1 MGSGNLKLV
10 DNSPSELRELFE
22 GHLIVV
28 QGLSVNTAKA
38 YCADIEK
45 FISFVKT
52 NSPKAD
58 LSDVGRGA
66 VNDFLA
72 SLMDRGLSARSV
84 NRYLSSVRK
93 FYKFLQSEKIVGADP
108 TEDVSARRTDK
119 NLPKV
124 LSEENIGKILD
135 APELEAGGKPE
146 NLRNSA
152 ILELFYA
159 TGMRVSELSSL
170 ELNWLHGDGAQAYLM
185 VRGKGGKER
194 LIPIG
199 RKALEKIDL
208 YVGGARDSLLKG
220 RQSPYLFVSR
230 RGTCL
235 TRQQLWK
242 MIKFY
247 AVVAGIKQ
255 NISPH
260 TMRHSFA
267 THLLSRG
274 ADLRTIQML
283 LGHSD
288 ISVTQIYTS
297 VESGEIQRLHDKF
310 HPRA

>member
-10 DNSPSELRELFE
+10 ESSRSELREMFE
-22 GHLIVV
+22 GYLIVV
-28 QGLSVNTAKA
+28 QGLSKNTAKA
-38 YCADIEK
+38 YCSDIEK
-45 FISFVKT
+45 FVSFVKT
-52 NSPKAD
+52 NSPQTD
-58 LSDVGRGA
+58 LSDIGRGA

-72 SLMDRGLSARSV
+72 SLRDRGAGARSV
-84 NRYLSSVRK
+84 NRCLSSVRK

-108 TEDVSARRTDK
+108 TENVLTRKTEK

-124 LSEENIGKILD
+124 LSEEDVEKILD
-135 APELEAGGKPE
+135 APERKTGGKPE
-146 NLRNSA
+146 TLRNSA

-170 ELNWLHGDGAQAYLM
+170 ELNGLHGDGAQAYIM
-185 VRGKGGKER
+185 VRGKGDKER

-199 RKALEKIDL
+199 RKALEKLDL
-208 YVGGARDSLLKG
+208 YMGGARGSLLKG

-230 RGTCL
+230 RGTPL
-235 TRQQLWK
+235 SRQRLWK

-247 AVVAGIKQ
+247 AAAAGITQ

-267 THLLSRG
+267 THLLGRG

-297 VESGEIQRLHDKF
+297 VENGELKRLHDRF